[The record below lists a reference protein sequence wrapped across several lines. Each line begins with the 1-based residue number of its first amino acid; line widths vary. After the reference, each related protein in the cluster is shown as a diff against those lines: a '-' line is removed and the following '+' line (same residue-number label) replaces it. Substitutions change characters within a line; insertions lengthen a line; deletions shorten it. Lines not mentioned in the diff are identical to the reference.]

1 MSVAPT
7 TTTLRMPLTR
17 WRTLVFGGVSGWIG
31 QTIVRMMREQNYDVK
46 ATSVRMEDRAKV
58 EALLDEFKP
67 DRVFIAAGTTG
78 RPNVDWC
85 ESNKAETVR
94 ANVIGTLNAIDA
106 CNSNGRSI
114 HVTYY
119 GTGCI
124 YQGYGE
130 NGAGFKEDDAPNFA
144 ESFYSRS
151 KVTCE
156 AMIREAYNDN
166 VLTLRLRMPISDD
179 LHPRS
184 FVTKITRY
192 DRVVNVPNSMS
203 VLEELLPVSIDMAM
217 RKRVGVYNF
226 CNPGVITHNE
236 ILQLYKEIVDPTF
249 QWRNFSLEEQAKVI
263 KAGRSNNKL
272 DVTKLMSEYP
282 TQIQEIH
289 VAVANALRRGQ
300 KK

>member
-1 MSVAPT
+1 MSA
-7 TTTLRMPLTR
+7 TTTLSSQLTSLRM
-17 WRTLVFGGVSGWIG
+17 LVFGGVTGWIG
-31 QTIVRMMREQNYDVK
+31 QAIVELMQEQHYQVL
-46 ATSVRMEDRAKV
+46 ATSVRMENRAAV
-58 EALLDEFKP
+58 EALLDDFKP
-67 DRVFIAAGTTG
+67 DRVFIAAGATG
-78 RPNVDWC
+78 VPNVDWC
-85 ESNKAETVR
+85 ESNKAATVR
-94 ANVIGTLNAIDA
+94 ANVIGTLNVIDA
-106 CNSNGRSI
+106 CNSSGRRI

-124 YQGYGE
+124 YEGYGE
-130 NGAGFKEDDAPNFA
+130 NGAGFKEEDVPNFA
-144 ESFYSRS
+144 GSFYSRS
-151 KVTCE
+151 KVACE
-156 AMIREAYNDN
+156 SMIGEAYSDN

-203 VLEELLPVSIDMAM
+203 VLGELLPVSIDMAD

-236 ILQLYKEIVDPTF
+236 ILFLYKEIVDPTF

-272 DVTKLMSEYP
+272 DVTKLLHEYP
-282 TQIQEIH
+282 AEIAEIH

-300 KK
+300 KKSL